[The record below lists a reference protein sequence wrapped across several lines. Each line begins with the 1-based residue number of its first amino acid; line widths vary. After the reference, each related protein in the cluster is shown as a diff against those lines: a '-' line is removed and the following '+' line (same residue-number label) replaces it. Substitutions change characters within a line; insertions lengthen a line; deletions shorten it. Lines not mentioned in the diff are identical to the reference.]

1 MASFSALPT
10 KGTPLS
16 ASSTKALQ
24 APGMTFYEM
33 SLINIQFEL
42 DEVGSRIELLRKNKL
57 IVDSELNEKV
67 NLYRNLGKK
76 SKRFKAILKSKYK
89 TGDYSPSKYGL
100 QPSTPVKRVLTPQK
114 TTDPL
119 TPNKLQKFDS
129 MTPDKNVT
137 SELLSGEDDDIL
149 LMADANG
156 IEEGVTFDEAMSM
169 TEGEKNCND
178 NSKPDKVDDN
188 ASKQDRDDKT
198 IKHTMNLKTND
209 KVGKDV
215 QRETEFDWD
224 LKANQKIQ
232 LIQLMQLKGIK
243 MFW

>member
-1 MASFSALPT
+1 M
-10 KGTPLS
+10 
-16 ASSTKALQ
+16 
-24 APGMTFYEM
+24 
-33 SLINIQFEL
+33 
-42 DEVGSRIELLRKNKL
+42 
-57 IVDSELNEKV
+57 
-67 NLYRNLGKK
+67 
-76 SKRFKAILKSKYK
+76 
-89 TGDYSPSKYGL
+89 

-137 SELLSGEDDDIL
+137 SKLLTGEDDDIL

-156 IEEGVTFDEAMSM
+156 IEEGVTFDEAMSI

-178 NSKPDKVDDN
+178 NSKPDKADDN
-188 ASKQDRDDKT
+188 TSKQDRDDKT

-209 KVGKDV
+209 KAGKDV

-232 LIQLMQLKGIK
+232 LPDTTYAVKGDKDVLVMTARDLNTDKTSDTVSNGDTVTELDGKTDQTSHIAEGDDAGILTAAAHQK
-243 MFW
+243 NGHKVNDDALPFSAVHDIFKSYK